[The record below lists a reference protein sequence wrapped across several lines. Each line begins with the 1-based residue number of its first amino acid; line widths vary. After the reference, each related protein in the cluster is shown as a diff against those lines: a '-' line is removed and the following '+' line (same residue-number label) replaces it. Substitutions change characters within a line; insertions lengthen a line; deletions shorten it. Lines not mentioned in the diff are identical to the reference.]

1 MKESQHTGSST
12 FAGRASQHT
21 AKTCKRAFTFP
32 NAEKKK
38 KSQWLTKPIKHTLRD
53 TLHSQTVTCNSQM
66 KKSSK

>member
-32 NAEKKK
+32 NDEKKK
-38 KSQWLTKPIKHTLRD
+38 KKPVANKTYKAYPAGYA
-53 TLHSQTVTCNSQM
+53 S
-66 KKSSK
+66 